1 MLNIGWGGVF
11 GALLAMGAGVFL
23 LYFRPAAF
31 LAFLSYDLP
40 FVFRPGLSPTEA
52 LIVYLDEQ
60 SHAALGQPLNRPWDR
75 RLHARLLDR
84 LTQAGARAVV
94 FDIVFSDPAEPCAT
108 NDHADRVFAQALQAN
123 GRVVLGADEVLVNY
137 ERRQVRSV
145 QLALPIDELLERAAG
160 VAAVTLDPESD
171 LVIRRHTPRSKF
183 DSLPTLAWSAAEVA
197 QAPITADAQAPSL
210 PRWINY
216 YGPPATI
223 PSVSFAKALSPDETP
238 DETFRDKV
246 VFVGARVFTKS
257 VGERK
262 DEYSHPWRLVRDD
275 RTFRFLPGV
284 EAHATQ
290 FLNLL
295 RGDWLSRLP
304 QSTEAWLLVLCGAAA
319 GFGLVQLRA
328 VPASLTALALGVSAA
343 AGGYLSFRLLRLWFP
358 WLIVEAVL
366 AVAWLWAVL
375 FNSVREY
382 VQRRLFE
389 QSLSRY
395 LSPKLVRRFASR
407 PDLLKPGA
415 EKQTLT
421 ILFSDIEG
429 FTSISEGMDPDDLA
443 ALMNR
448 YFETGVS
455 HCIHRT
461 DGTVVKFIGDAIF
474 AIWNA
479 PVQQPDHAVRAG
491 EAALLLSRQ
500 VVTFSKNQTTWAL
513 RTRIG
518 LHTGVANVGN
528 FGSQERF
535 DYTAFG
541 ENVNLASRMEGLNK
555 FLGTN
560 ILLTE
565 DTQRLLGDRLRTRY
579 LGQFQLKGFERAV
592 RVFEL
597 VGRADEPDEA
607 PAAWQAFAEGVRH
620 FQRRAFDQAERAFE
634 RARELAP
641 RDGPTRFYLRKL
653 AEIRA
658 EGLPADWAGEIELKE
673 K

>member
-40 FVFRPGLSPTEA
+40 FIFRRSLPPTEA
-52 LIVYLDEQ
+52 VIVYLDEQ

-108 NDHADRVFAQALQAN
+108 NDPADRLLARALQAN

-137 ERRQVRSV
+137 EQRQVRSV
-145 QLALPIDELLERAAG
+145 QLALPIEELLEGAAG

-183 DSLPTLAWSAAEVA
+183 DSLPTLAWAAAEVA
-197 QAPITADAQAPSL
+197 RAPITADARAQVL
-210 PRWINY
+210 PRWLNY

-223 PSVSFAKALSPDETP
+223 PSVSFARALAIEDTP
-238 DETFRDKV
+238 DEMFRDKV
-246 VFVGARVFTKS
+246 VFVGARVFTKTA
-257 VGERK
+257 GERK
-262 DEYSHPWRLVRDD
+262 DEYSHPWRLVREE

-295 RGDWLSRLP
+295 RGDWLNRLP
-304 QSTEAWLLVLCGAAA
+304 QTTEAWLLVLGGAVA

-328 VPASLTALALGVSAA
+328 VPASLTALALGVSVA

-358 WLIVEAVL
+358 WLILEAVL

-395 LSPKLVRRFASR
+395 LSPKLVKRFASR
-407 PDLLKPGA
+407 PELLKPGA

-461 DGTVVKFIGDAIF
+461 EGTVVKFIGDAIF

-479 PVQQPDHAVRAG
+479 PAPQPDHAVRAG

-500 VVTFSKNQTTWAL
+500 VVTFAKHQTTWTL

-528 FGSQERF
+528 FGSHERF

-541 ENVNLASRMEGLNK
+541 ENINLASRMEGLNK

-565 DTQRLLGDRLRTRY
+565 DTQRLLGEDLRTRF

-592 RVFEL
+592 RVYEL
-597 VGRADEPDEA
+597 VGRAGEPDCGPEGRR
-607 PAAWQAFAEGVRH
+607 AFAEGLKH
-620 FQRRAFDQAERAFE
+620 FQTRAFDQAERAFQ
-634 RARELAP
+634 RALELTP
-641 RDGPTRFYLRKL
+641 SDGPARFYLRKL

-658 EGLPADWAGEIELKE
+658 EELPEHWAGEIEIKD

>member
-1 MLNIGWGGVF
+1 
-11 GALLAMGAGVFL
+11 
-23 LYFRPAAF
+23 
-31 LAFLSYDLP
+31 
-40 FVFRPGLSPTEA
+40 
-52 LIVYLDEQ
+52 VYLDEQ

-75 RLHARLLDR
+75 RLHARLLER
-84 LTQAGARAVV
+84 LTQAGAKAVV

-108 NDHADRVFAQALQAN
+108 NDNADRLLAQAMQAH

-137 ERRQVRSV
+137 EQRQVRSV
-145 QLALPIDELLERAAG
+145 QLALPIEVLLDHAAG

-171 LVIRRHTPRSKF
+171 LVIRRHTPRTKF

-197 QAPITADAQAPSL
+197 HAPITADAKAPLL

-238 DETFRDKV
+238 EAVFRDKV
-246 VFVGARVFTKS
+246 VFVGARVFTKTA
-257 VGERK
+257 GERK
-262 DEYSHPWRLVRDD
+262 DEYSHPWRLVRQE

-284 EAHATQ
+284 EVHATQ

-304 QSTEAWLLVLCGAAA
+304 QSTEVWWLVLCGAAA

-328 VPASLTALALGVSAA
+328 VPASLTALALGLGAA

-358 WLIVEAVL
+358 WLILEAVL

-375 FNSVREY
+375 FNSIREY

-407 PDLLKPGA
+407 PELLKPGA

-429 FTSISEGMDPDDLA
+429 FTSLAEGMDPDDLA

-455 HCIHRT
+455 HCIHQT

-479 PVQQPDHAVRAG
+479 PVQQPDHALRAG

-500 VVTFSKNQTTWAL
+500 VVAFSKNQTTWTL

-528 FGSQERF
+528 FGSHERF

-541 ENVNLASRMEGLNK
+541 ESINLASRMEGLNK
-555 FLGTN
+555 FLGTH

-565 DTQRLLGDRLRTRY
+565 DTQRLLGERFRTRD
-579 LGQFQLKGFERAV
+579 LGRFQLKGFERAV

-597 VGRADEPDEA
+597 VGRADERDAA
-607 PAAWQAFAEGVRH
+607 PAAWQAFAEGLEH
-620 FQRRAFDQAERAFE
+620 FQTRAFAPAERAFL
-634 RARELAP
+634 RALELAP
-641 RDGPTRFYLRKL
+641 DDGPARFYLRQL
-653 AEIRA
+653 AKIRTA
-658 EGLPADWAGEIELKE
+658 ELPATWAGEIELQE